1 MRLQSTHLSVTV
13 RPAGADG
20 RHSLPAST
28 ASLPREAHTDA
39 GRPLPK
45 LMQART
51 ALLLLVERGKQVQ
64 ELLLR

>member
-13 RPAGADG
+13 RPAGPDG
-20 RHSLPAST
+20 RHSLPAT